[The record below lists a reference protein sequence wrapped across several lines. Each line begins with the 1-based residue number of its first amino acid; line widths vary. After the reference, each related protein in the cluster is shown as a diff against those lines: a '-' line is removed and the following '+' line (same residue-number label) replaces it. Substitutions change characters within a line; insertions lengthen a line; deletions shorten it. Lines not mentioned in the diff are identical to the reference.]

1 MKRLKMRRPEDNSK
15 LSSSQQGFSL
25 LEILVS
31 LAVLSAVATLV
42 TVSSVSMVQSMRER
56 TELRQLT
63 NQVEMFRYVALTKD
77 QQITLHSDPARNSL
91 EQNIPNGWQMRA
103 TPSIV
108 FSRHGTCTTG
118 SLVLTSPRGRV
129 YNYFL
134 VPQSCRLQ
142 VRDR

>member
-1 MKRLKMRRPEDNSK
+1 MCRSDHSATRNLREA
-15 LSSSQQGFSL
+15 GFSL

-31 LAVLSAVATLV
+31 LAVLSAIATLV

-63 NQVEMFRYVALTKD
+63 NDVEMYRFVALTKD
-77 QQITLHSDPARNSL
+77 LQITLSNDPV
-91 EQNIPNGWQMRA
+91 QNYAELDLPEGWQMIA
-103 TPSIV
+103 TPPIV

-118 SLVLTSPRGRV
+118 SIALSSPRGRT
-129 YNYFL
+129 YHYLL

-142 VRDR
+142 SMER

>member
-1 MKRLKMRRPEDNSK
+1 MRRSYHSPKRNPKET
-15 LSSSQQGFSL
+15 GFSL

-56 TELRQLT
+56 TELKQLT
-63 NQVEMFRYVALTKD
+63 NDVEMYRYVALTRD
-77 QQITLHSDPARNSL
+77 LQITLANDAARNRAEL
-91 EQNIPNGWQMRA
+91 DLPEGWQMIA
-103 TPSIV
+103 TPPIV

-118 SLVLTSPRGRV
+118 SIALSSPRGRT
-129 YNYFL
+129 YNYLL

-142 VRDR
+142 SVER